1 MKPYGMPARSPRTG
15 LFLLV
20 AFSALLIMPCSVS
33 GATPPPLP
41 SLALSISNATLSGDE
56 DLVVSAAWSRD
67 ASFYRPP
74 RSIDV
79 LIYSV
84 SSGSLVAGYT
94 IPGDDPAAAD
104 DTARHFRGTV
114 PSSELPEG
122 RLLLVVTDPVS
133 GAEAR
138 ALIDVTEPGPDY
150 PAAQAKR
157 YAETAFFAV
166 AGVLLAVLVAALAL
180 LLRHP

>member
-1 MKPYGMPARSPRTG
+1 MKPYGMPARSLRPR

-20 AFSALLIMPCSVS
+20 AFFALLIMPCSVS

-41 SLALSISNATLSGDE
+41 SLTLSLSNDTLSGDE
-56 DLVVSAAWSRD
+56 DLVISAAWSRD

-74 RSIDV
+74 GSVDV
-79 LIYSV
+79 LIYSI
-84 SSGSLVAGYT
+84 SSGSPVAGYT
-94 IPGDDPAAAD
+94 ILEDDRVAAD
-104 DTARHFRGTV
+104 DTTRYFRGTV

-122 RLLLVVTDPVS
+122 KLLLVATDPVS

-138 ALIDVTEPGPDY
+138 ALIDVIEPGPDY
-150 PAAQAKR
+150 PGVQAKR

-166 AGVLLAVLVAALAL
+166 AAILLAVLVAGLGL
-180 LLRHP
+180 LLRRS

>member
-1 MKPYGMPARSPRTG
+1 MKPYGMPAHLLLAAFFT
-15 LFLLV
+15 LF
-20 AFSALLIMPCSVS
+20 IIPCSVS
-33 GATPPPLP
+33 GATPPLLP
-41 SLALSISNATLSGDE
+41 SLMLSTSNDTLSGNE
-56 DLVVSAAWSRD
+56 DLVIFVAWSRD
-67 ASFYRPP
+67 ASSYRPP
-74 RSIDV
+74 GSVDV
-79 LIYSV
+79 LIYSA
-84 SSGSLVAGYT
+84 GSPVAAYT
-94 IPGDDPAAAD
+94 IPEDDRVKTD
-104 DTARHFRGTV
+104 GNTRHFRGTIA
-114 PSSELPEG
+114 SSELPEG
-122 RLLLVVTDPVS
+122 RLLLVATDPVS

>member
-1 MKPYGMPARSPRTG
+1 MKPCGMSRRSSRAG
-15 LFLLV
+15 LVLLV
-20 AFSALLIMPCSVS
+20 AFLALLIMPCSVS

-41 SLALSISNATLSGDE
+41 SLTLSASNATLSGDE
-56 DLVVSAAWSRD
+56 DLVLSAAWSRD

-79 LIYSV
+79 LIYST

-94 IPGDDPAAAD
+94 IPGDDPASAG

-122 RLLLVVTDPVS
+122 RLLLVAVDPVS
-133 GAEAR
+133 GAGAR
-138 ALIDVTEPGPDY
+138 TLIDVAEPGPDY

-166 AGVLLAVLVAALAL
+166 AGVLLAVLVAGLAL

>member
-1 MKPYGMPARSPRTG
+1 MKPYGMPARSLRVR

-41 SLALSISNATLSGDE
+41 SLALSISNDTLSGDE
-56 DLVVSAAWSRD
+56 DLVISAAWSRD

-79 LIYSV
+79 LIYSA
-84 SSGSLVAGYT
+84 SSRSLVAGYT
-94 IPGDDPAAAD
+94 ILEDDRVAAD
-104 DTARHFRGTV
+104 DTTRYFRGTV

-122 RLLLVVTDPVS
+122 KLLLVATDPVS

-138 ALIDVTEPGPDY
+138 TLIDVAEPGPDY
-150 PAAQAKR
+150 PGAQAKR

-166 AGVLLAVLVAALAL
+166 AAVLLAVLAAGLGL
-180 LLRHP
+180 LLRRS